1 MKNLKVSLL
10 ILMSNLIFAQKN
22 YFDHYEIKAIG
33 LSDGYYL
40 EGGGYDYLQFNS
52 VDLKKTP
59 SPDLPVFKELD
70 YEKILNGG
78 LNSFLFENKYY
89 DDLSYYSLFG
99 WGNFSVMNKD
109 VLEMANELFF
119 PNRKILNSVYAYYAP
134 EYKKA
139 FTKLTVQEQQLYLSK
154 LDISEKFVKYVL
166 QGKNRAKYDA
176 WLAKNKLE
184 NDRYITEFME
194 RRVKKGHWKIADC
207 YYWINKVKKDFE
219 PLKKNE
225 KIAANYYYIQ
235 EQVGDSLYLVMD
247 HKCNLFFTDK
257 QFNRCDD
264 NTYESVTFSEG
275 EFFGKKKNS
284 RKIKIKPVYYDENN
298 IQYAQLGDSICV
310 FMSGKKYKYMG
321 KEWNYRGDEMIEED
335 VEMSFE
341 SAVLYDFKN
350 KRIFRDSIIF
360 DDLSYYGDK
369 PLFSFYTL
377 EKDSLGIIRKSD
389 NQVMFGPFHLSG
401 NKMPDCLMTI
411 DAETFEEINYFVFD
425 TIEYWDKIV
434 AFYYSI
440 GTHTILLDFEK
451 GTMKE
456 FLGRGR
462 FEQDLFE
469 YHFVKN

>member
-1 MKNLKVSLL
+1 
-10 ILMSNLIFAQKN
+10 MSNLIFAQKN

-40 EGGGYDYLQFNS
+40 EGGGDDYLQFNS

-59 SPDLPVFKELD
+59 GPALPVFKELD

-89 DDLSYYSLFG
+89 DDISYYSLFS

-139 FTKLTVQEQQLYLSK
+139 FTKLTVQEQKLYLSK

-166 QGKNRAKYDA
+166 QGNNRAKYDA

-207 YYWINKVKKDFE
+207 YYWIKKVRKDFE

-225 KIAANYYYIQ
+225 KIVANYYYIQ

-264 NTYESVTFSEG
+264 NVYKDVSLQNG
-275 EFFGKKKNS
+275 EYFGEKANTKKN
-284 RKIKIKPVYYDENN
+284 KIKPVFYDENTLK
-298 IQYAQLGDSICV
+298 YAQLSDSICI
-310 FMSGKKYKYMG
+310 FNSGKVYKFLAF
-321 KEWNYRGDEMIEED
+321 ENSWDEEETNL
-335 VEMSFE
+335 SFE
-341 SAVLYDFKN
+341 SAILYDFKN
-350 KRIFRDSIIF
+350 RRVIRDSII
-360 DDLSYYGDK
+360 LENI
-369 PLFSFYTL
+369 FYFGEVPVAFLHTI
-377 EKDSLGIIRKSD
+377 EKDNYGNKRKSD
-389 NQVMFGPFHLSG
+389 EQMMFAQFYLT
-401 NKMPDCLMTI
+401 NDKMPESVNGI
-411 DAETFEEINYFVFD
+411 NPETFEEIRYLIFSRFEENETTIAYYFSNEKF
-425 TIEYWDKIV
+425 
-434 AFYYSI
+434 
-440 GTHTILLDFEK
+440 TILLDLITGEI
-451 GTMKE
+451 KE
-456 FLGRGR
+456 FKGSGSFSR
-462 FEQDLFE
+462 EQSEFK
-469 YHFVKN
+469 FTPN